1 MKTKTKIITS
11 VIAFILSCVIMFT
24 LAVVNPN
31 TNHVVGALT
40 RTVQLNNNTADYE
53 AFFNEFD
60 DVELVLDEDNNA
72 IKFSGT
78 RTFDASLFKEI
89 DLVSLSDED
98 DGVDVRYVFD
108 YNADKNEFYLS
119 IIADTDDGAIVD
131 KWFGVPFTTEDGEID
146 IAFATDDGVIYL
158 SELEESGVLEN
169 CGWFSK
175 LFKAVAIVAAVV
187 AVVAVVVAV
196 AVVAGPALVAA
207 GAAVGSA
214 TAAVAAGGAT
224 AAAVTTTAV
233 AASAVTAAT
242 AVGTA
247 AMATTAFAVATTTA
261 VVATGIAAASTMA
274 YVADQRTQVVYESK
288 GNNGKTESG
297 KENTNSDKKI
307 PDYPGDDATKKPGED
322 WEWKGNGDAES
333 GKGNWYNPNTGES
346 LHPDL
351 NHPEPI
357 GPHWDYVAPDG
368 TQYRIYP
375 NGSWT
380 VK

>member
-1 MKTKTKIITS
+1 MKTRTKIITS

-31 TNHVVGALT
+31 TNQVVGALT
-40 RTVQLNNNTADYE
+40 RTVQLNKNTVDYE

-60 DVELVLDEDNNA
+60 NVELILDEDNNA

-78 RTFDASLFKEI
+78 RTVDAALFKEI

-119 IIADTDDGAIVD
+119 IIADTEGGEIVD
-131 KWFGVPFTTEDGEID
+131 KWFGVPFMGDDGEID

-196 AVVAGPALVAA
+196 AVVAGPAIVAA

-214 TAAVAAGGAT
+214 AATVGAGGAA

-261 VVATGIAAASTMA
+261 VVATGIAAASTIA
-274 YVADQRTQVVYESK
+274 YVADQSNHVEESK

-297 KENTNSDKKI
+297 KENTNADKKV
-307 PDYPGDDATKKPGED
+307 PDYPGDDASKQPGEE
-322 WEWKGNGDAES
+322 WKWKGNGDPNS
-333 GKGNWYNPNTGES
+333 GKGSWYNPNTGES

-357 GPHWDYVAPDG
+357 GPHWDYVGPDG

-375 NGSWT
+375 DGSWT